1 MAETDQKGPVHVGDV
16 VAGKYRIEHVLGAGG
31 MGVVYAALHIH
42 LEQKVAL
49 KFVLPH
55 VLANELSK
63 ERFLREA
70 RAAVR
75 LKSEHVARVLDVGTL
90 DTGEPFQVME
100 LLEGCDLSTLM
111 KQHRPVRIA
120 DAAEYVL
127 QACEAII
134 EAHSLG
140 IVHRDLKPQN
150 LFITRRGNG
159 APLVKVLDF
168 GISKTTGP
176 GSAGVVSLTQSST
189 VLGSPLYMAP
199 EQMRSARNVDPRGDV
214 WSLGVILYE
223 LLTGR
228 VPFDGE
234 SMTELCLKV
243 VNDPPPE
250 PKDLRADIPDA
261 LVKIVARCLEKDPAN
276 RFPNVAMLAMALE
289 PFSASAERGT
299 TDRTWRSL
307 VDTADQLDI
316 PSALLDS
323 GSVESSPLPPGGTLA
338 TFGGTKDGKPLP
350 KGQKRTFA
358 GGLVA
363 GVAVA
368 ATFGGLTFFMLIP
381 KQPKASSP
389 PPAEVVTVIPA
400 AAAAPS
406 ATTPWTA
413 SPLPSASAPPVPS
426 AGKTKP
432 NAPAVFKGKPAASAA
447 ASVPSVPSA
456 IPNVAAAPPSVERP
470 NGAPIL
476 H

>member
-1 MAETDQKGPVHVGDV
+1 MAETEQKGPVHIGDV
-16 VAGKYRIEHVLGAGG
+16 VAGKYRIEHVLGVGG

-120 DAAEYVL
+120 DATEYVL

-150 LFITRRGNG
+150 LFITRRANG

-168 GISKTTGP
+168 GISKSTGP

-199 EQMRSARNVDPRGDV
+199 EQMRSARNVDVRGDV

-243 VNDPPPE
+243 VNDPPPA
-250 PKDLRADIPDA
+250 PKDLRSDLPDA
-261 LVKIVARCLEKDPAN
+261 LVKIVARCLEKDPTN

-307 VDTADQLDI
+307 VDTADQMDI
-316 PSALLDS
+316 PSALRDS
-323 GSVESSPLPPGGTLA
+323 GAAESSPLPVGTLA

-350 KGQKRTFA
+350 KAQRRTFA

-363 GVAVA
+363 GAVVAL
-368 ATFGGLTFFMLIP
+368 TFGGLTLFMLLP

-389 PPAEVVTVIPA
+389 PPAEVVTAIPTA
-400 AAAAPS
+400 ASAAP
-406 ATTPWTA
+406 AVTTPWTA
-413 SPLPSASAPPVPS
+413 TPPIASAPPVPS
-426 AGKTKP
+426 IAKTRP
-432 NAPAVFKGKPAASAA
+432 AAPLVSKGKPAPSA
-447 ASVPSVPSA
+447 VPSA
-456 IPNVAAAPPSVERP
+456 ATAPSTIPNVPAPPPNVERP

>member
-1 MAETDQKGPVHVGDV
+1 MSESEQKGPVRVGDV

-49 KFVLPH
+49 KFVLPE
-55 VLANELSK
+55 VLANELSR

-75 LKSEHVARVLDVGTL
+75 LKSEHVARVFDVGTL
-90 DTGEPFQVME
+90 ETGEPFQVME
-100 LLEGCDLSTLM
+100 LLVGFDLATLT
-111 KQHRPVRIA
+111 KQHRAFRIA

-134 EAHSLG
+134 EAHALG

-150 LFITRRGNG
+150 LFITYRGNG

-176 GSAGVVSLTQSST
+176 GAVGVVSLTQSST

-199 EQMRSARNVDPRGDV
+199 EQMRSARNVDVRGDV

-243 VNDPPPE
+243 VNDPPRAPNE
-250 PKDLRADIPDA
+250 LRADLPDA
-261 LVKIVARCLEKDPAN
+261 LVKIVTRCLEKDPNN
-276 RFPNVAMLAMALE
+276 RFPNVAMLAEALE

-307 VDTADQLDI
+307 VNTADQMDI
-316 PSALLDS
+316 PSAVFRES
-323 GSVESSPLPPGGTLA
+323 MVVESSPLPVGGTLA
-338 TFGGTKDGKPLP
+338 TFGGTKNGKPAP
-350 KGQKRTFA
+350 KIGKRTF
-358 GGLVA
+358 GGGVVA

-368 ATFGGLTFFMLIP
+368 AMLGAAAFFMSTRSRVTT
-381 KQPKASSP
+381 AASP
-389 PPAEVVTVIPA
+389 PPLEATTVVSAPTPTPSWTATPAPAESAHAAPVKATPPVVTHKARAVLA
-400 AAAAPS
+400 
-406 ATTPWTA
+406 
-413 SPLPSASAPPVPS
+413 SASAGASSS
-426 AGKTKP
+426 ALPTP
-432 NAPAVFKGKPAASAA
+432 QTTPPAASA
-447 ASVPSVPSA
+447 P
-456 IPNVAAAPPSVERP
+456 IVERP